1 MFEIQ
6 IKTVS
11 CYEFI
16 EKSRVNLSEIIGEC
30 TDVDMVFNKTDH
42 AMLFTTKTYNKSLSH
57 LTIMIYNLNA
67 KHIEEI
73 FEAFENPGKLNVFV
87 VDHVIVASF
96 CNNQIKLFGKNLE
109 NKYTMLKFLVVD
121 FSESLIN
128 YTWCCCNRYSQ
139 ILFFH
144 LKNGKICIFDVF
156 HTSNNTFL
164 TYDEKYPEIYFNETG
179 EEIYVLYDQKVSIYL
194 YKSMFKTLLQQC
206 AFVVAKTYT
215 KCQLY
220 NMKLPKRLY
229 KYLLIS

>member
-1 MFEIQ
+1 M
-6 IKTVS
+6 
-11 CYEFI
+11 
-16 EKSRVNLSEIIGEC
+16 
-30 TDVDMVFNKTDH
+30 
-42 AMLFTTKTYNKSLSH
+42 
-57 LTIMIYNLNA
+57 
-67 KHIEEI
+67 
-73 FEAFENPGKLNVFV
+73 
-87 VDHVIVASF
+87 
-96 CNNQIKLFGKNLE
+96 E
-109 NKYTMLKFLVVD
+109 NKYTMLKSLVVD

-179 EEIYVLYDQKVSIYL
+179 EEIYVLYDQKVSINL

-229 KYLLIS
+229 NHFMIVANPMKSCVSLIKFEICNNVDLLVILVLHRQI